1 MHVKKSFFK
10 ILARLNK
17 VILPRYS
24 KNDLTKLSKSQ
35 KALVAFRYWVT
46 INSLD

>member
-1 MHVKKSFFK
+1 MRRLAFRLLAK
-10 ILARLNK
+10 INK
-17 VILPRYS
+17 LILPKYS
-24 KNDLTKLSKSQ
+24 HRDLNKLSKFD